1 MTTRLAVLVSLSL
14 FSSACG
20 PELTDPTITLSP
32 TEATIVKRG
41 STWVFVSPVTHRWGS
56 GAVETRF
63 SARVKELRGGF
74 LLNPEGQPT
83 NFFNSGL
90 PNPLELPLA
99 AKPSF
104 PVGTEVVLTLEV
116 MALSWD
122 GVTNQG
128 VEMRTQTYSFIQR

>member
-14 FSSACG
+14 LSSACG

-32 TEATIVKRG
+32 TDATLIKRG
-41 STWVFVSPVTHRWGS
+41 STWVFVSPVQYTWGT
-56 GAVETRF
+56 GATQTRF
-63 SARVKELRGGF
+63 SARVKEQRGGF
-74 LLNPEGQPT
+74 LVNPEGQPK
-83 NFFNSGL
+83 NFFDIGL
-90 PNPLELPLA
+90 PNPLELPLD

-128 VEMRTQTYSFIQR
+128 VAMRTQNYSFIQR